1 MRRLFL
7 GVMAIM
13 MVMVSHLV
21 PASAQTLRLDIT
33 DGQVAPIPIAIAEFT
48 GLDGV
53 PTTVGSQI
61 SQIISDDL
69 ASSGQFK
76 PVDSA
81 AFIAPPES
89 PAIRPNFNDW
99 APLGVQ
105 GLLIGSAYIDD
116 QGLLQIEFVLW
127 DVIAQRDIT
136 SGESSTDTAG
146 LRRLSHQIADFVYE
160 EFTGDSAYF
169 DTQIVYVSDQALL
182 TGA

>member
-61 SQIISDDL
+61 
-69 ASSGQFK
+69 
-76 PVDSA
+76 
-81 AFIAPPES
+81 
-89 PAIRPNFNDW
+89 
-99 APLGVQ
+99 
-105 GLLIGSAYIDD
+105 
-116 QGLLQIEFVLW
+116 
-127 DVIAQRDIT
+127 
-136 SGESSTDTAG
+136 
-146 LRRLSHQIADFVYE
+146 
-160 EFTGDSAYF
+160 
-169 DTQIVYVSDQALL
+169 
-182 TGA
+182 